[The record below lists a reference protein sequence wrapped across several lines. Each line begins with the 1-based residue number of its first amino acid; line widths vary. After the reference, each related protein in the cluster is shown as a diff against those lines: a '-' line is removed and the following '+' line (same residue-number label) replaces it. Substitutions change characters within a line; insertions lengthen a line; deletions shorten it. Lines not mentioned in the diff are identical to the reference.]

1 MAKQKPGDH
10 WREKR
15 SHDATV
21 TPALSN
27 LGISKSQSSH
37 MLTRGS
43 WPLSPVAAR
52 PPLHGRI
59 GASEPRQME
68 ANPMPV
74 FVSMGRYTES
84 AIKGLL
90 AKPEDRTAVVKNM
103 VEQAGGKLLAW
114 YMLFGEYD
122 WITVYEMPSGKE
134 AAATMLAVAG
144 AGVVTDMR
152 TMLAMTGAE
161 AKAAFEAG
169 KKLGAGYR
177 PPGTA

>member
-1 MAKQKPGDH
+1 
-10 WREKR
+10 
-15 SHDATV
+15 
-21 TPALSN
+21 
-27 LGISKSQSSH
+27 
-37 MLTRGS
+37 
-43 WPLSPVAAR
+43 
-52 PPLHGRI
+52 
-59 GASEPRQME
+59 
-68 ANPMPV
+68 MPV

-161 AKAAFEAG
+161 AKAAFAAG
-169 KKLGAGYR
+169 KKLGAACSGLRARAQAPARPGPREPAIPRQQEDQAPLLDADAVPRRKVRQVGHGDLHGAGYVEDR
-177 PPGTA
+177 LVAVAEVVCIAHGAET

>member
-1 MAKQKPGDH
+1 
-10 WREKR
+10 
-15 SHDATV
+15 
-21 TPALSN
+21 
-27 LGISKSQSSH
+27 
-37 MLTRGS
+37 
-43 WPLSPVAAR
+43 
-52 PPLHGRI
+52 
-59 GASEPRQME
+59 
-68 ANPMPV
+68 MPV

-169 KKLGAGYR
+169 KKLGAAYR
-177 PPGTA
+177 APGAGSGSSAPRTARARHSPPAGGSGPAA

>member
-1 MAKQKPGDH
+1 MVELGDQ
-10 WREKR
+10 
-15 SHDATV
+15 
-21 TPALSN
+21 TPAVWR
-27 LGISKSQSSH
+27 QFH
-37 MLTRGS
+37 
-43 WPLSPVAAR
+43 AR
-52 PPLHGRI
+52 IRVDGPLH
-59 GASEPRQME
+59 
-68 ANPMPV
+68 
-74 FVSMGRYTES
+74 ES

-169 KKLGAGYR
+169 KKLGAAYR
-177 PPGTA
+177 APGAGSSSSAPTTKPAGRRRSAAGSARVA